1 MQIIIKKGEF
11 IMKLRRILAGV
22 LAFAM
27 VITASPLENV
37 RFEAAGTT
45 KTVSAIDE
53 TYMRWSE
60 TVKANSGGYLERQN
74 TDGIRNDMPYIDSLR
89 SNIKSLNSDMIEQ
102 FDASGEE
109 WHWFA
114 YRVNVQTE
122 GTYTLGVAVNGCKY
136 ASYAIPLCVNNEVY
150 TLTYTSK
157 NQQVTTDV
165 TLPIGEHV
173 IVMFAPMPT
182 DASDLV
188 GTSMNIWNDYP
199 WCNVQSVIVDS
210 DLEVIKNSDKQLT
223 DEEVVASFY
232 SKVESGNT
240 AYVTYDHMAE
250 GGYKQDGTGAGGVSR
265 SKVAQTLSQLITG
278 DGKLNYLAKE
288 SLPYVQYIVDV
299 EADGTYYLD
308 IEYYMKAVAVE
319 GDDKTAFAV
328 IVNDKLYK
336 VAHTETASTAKDF
349 SQTIEVELK
358 KGRNVIRTTGIIK
371 DTVWFD
377 GSWMNYKSL
386 AIEAGAKFVPV
397 SQTSVNAGD
406 EATILANKY
415 SDKGTT
421 LGDRDYS
428 ILRYDYATI
437 DTLKYAGNKIG
448 DWPFASVQVTAEK
461 DGYYDITVN
470 AGPNTGGQSFQIGM
484 LVDGEAYSL
493 PFMASASTSIDASVY
508 LTVGTHVLTFTSP
521 MPETIK
527 DVTWSQSYAY
537 LYYPWFNFTSFTL
550 GTGLEIA
557 EKPEL
562 SDITAHLGT
571 TMEAS
576 DSTLLVNKF
585 GVTERDDTDNPIHK
599 KYSSPDRSILT
610 AKNITLENVLDLGYD
625 KLPYIAYEVNVESA
639 GTYEVG
645 AIVKTK
651 SGTSSQMG
659 LIIDGTQVKGIPLAA
674 TAKEEF
680 VSASVEL
687 SAGTHTIMLTCA
699 MPKDSS
705 TTEYPWFDI
714 FELCISNGATIGNIH
729 AQDTNVTVEMENTT
743 YVSGGTQK
751 PYAGASSGKVVG
763 TEINSSEKLADVWKS
778 DDNKLLQ
785 IDWGQMSYAEFATT
799 GTAGEH
805 EIQLKVIATCTPDK
819 KVADKEPEVYVYVN
833 GEVYKKQL
841 DAWNT
846 FETITIKAD
855 LVEGINE
862 FKCFAVADDASGD
875 TSIFFDTFYFDTTK
889 LTAVSLEE
897 VADTKT
903 EISFADTTQ
912 VFTHKYPVSE
922 DGTKLANPV
931 AGDMQYRKY
940 YIDALTINQLTY
952 VPYAAVKVAAENAGY
967 YEIEI
972 EANVK
977 TEAAAAD
984 RIAMLVDGKA
994 YTLRYKKS
1002 GADTLSTMIYLEKGT
1017 HMLIFTS
1024 PMPQTYDEVK
1034 NVVYPTGEGAD
1045 FTELKNLYPWFD
1057 MKTLTLDEGLSIVE
1071 KPGYGDVDFSEVID
1085 SVDTII
1091 DAGDETLVLPDNYN
1105 DNDAILDGA
1114 ARDELK
1120 NDRVSLETL
1129 LLHGFDKAP
1138 YASFKVT
1145 APADGT
1151 YDIYALVATDANLTS
1166 DQIAFIVD
1174 RMQVYAVA
1182 VEKKAD
1188 NQIIHA
1194 TVELT
1199 KGTHS
1204 IIFTA
1209 PMPLNDEE
1217 AQAIPAGETDNW
1229 AGLNGKYRWMNYIRF
1244 GIDKDLTLVSGN
1256 TDSITNGIEAEDSE
1270 YVKYH
1275 GNYEVQ
1281 IYPGATGNHAV
1292 NGKDTAMVPGVIDK
1306 EALFHDWSKLSFIE
1320 FAVDAQSTGT
1330 QNITLGVIATNADN
1344 YTAGMVPVLMVYA
1357 NGKWQ
1362 EVSLEKWNTF
1372 EEVTV
1377 SIDLIEGKNII
1388 RCVAEWRDVAGG
1400 TRVIFDYIEYDTSAL
1415 TAVKAEDFATGSTT
1429 YNAGDEEKVLS
1440 NKYTD
1445 NGDTLGSASCADMRW
1460 SKYYIEG
1467 LKVTQLPRIPYAAL
1481 KVNATVAGYYDIGM
1495 TAEGDS
1501 SALSKQIAILVD
1513 GKAYPLTV
1521 GATLSASVYL
1531 EAGVHTLMFTS
1542 PMPVDKATADT
1553 TSSTNETKLY
1563 PWFNM
1568 NTITLGEGLEVTE
1581 KITTEEVML
1590 AEVLR
1595 SVHGLTTAGDDT
1607 IVLPNR
1613 YTDNNGVLESAD
1625 RNALKNNRV
1634 SVETLLEKG
1643 FDKAPFASFNVT
1655 AEENGTYDIYAL
1667 VSANSALTS
1676 KQIVVI
1682 VDRTRI
1688 VSVPVEA
1695 VEGTQMIHASLGLEA
1710 GTHNIIFTTP
1720 MPQTDAE
1727 AQALL
1732 NDGSDNWSGMNNA
1745 YPWMNYEYFAIDKDL
1760 TVKTGIKDSTTT
1772 GIEAED
1778 STYIKH
1784 TGAYEVQIY
1793 PGASSA
1799 QAVVGQ
1805 NISTDAVDTD
1815 AIYYDW
1821 NKFAGVE
1828 FAVKAQSEGS
1838 QVITLGMI
1846 ATHAAES
1853 TTATAPKLMVYANG
1867 VWKEATLTKWN
1878 TFEEVAI
1885 TVNLKEGTNVIKC
1898 VPVAAEEVAGTRVI
1912 FDYIEYDTSAL
1923 TAVKAEDFATG
1934 STTYNAGDEEKVLSN
1949 KYTDNGD
1956 TLGSASC
1963 ADMRWSKYYIEGLK
1977 VTQLPRIPYAALK
1990 VNATVAGYY
1999 DIGMTAEGD
2008 SSALSKQI
2016 AILVDGKAYP
2026 LTVGATLSAS
2036 VYLEAGVHTLMFTSP
2051 MPVDKAT
2058 ADTTSST
2065 NETKLYPWF
2074 NMNTITLGEGLEVT
2088 EKITTE
2094 EVMLAEVLRSV
2105 HGLTT
2110 AGDDTIVLPNRY
2122 TDNNGVLESA
2132 DRNALKNN
2140 RVSVET
2146 LLEKGFDKAPFASF
2160 NVTAEENGTYDI
2172 YALVSANSALTSK
2185 QIVVIVDRTRIVSV
2199 PVEAVEGTQMIHA
2212 SLGLEAGTHNIIFT
2226 TPMPQ
2231 TDAEAQAL
2239 LNDGSD
2245 NWSGMNNA
2253 YPWMNY
2259 EYFAIDK
2266 DLTVKTGI
2274 KDSTTTG
2281 IEAEDST
2288 YIKHT
2293 GAYEVQIY
2301 PGASSAQAV
2310 IGQNISTDAVDTDAI
2325 YYDWNKFA
2333 GVEFAVKAQSAGS
2346 QVITLG
2352 MIATHAAESTTAAAP
2367 KLMVYANGV
2376 WKEATLTKWNTF
2388 EEVAITV
2395 NLKEGTNVIKCVPVA
2410 AEEVA
2415 GTRVIF
2421 DYIEYDTSALTAV
2434 EVADFATDANIYNAG
2449 DEDKF
2454 LTNYY
2459 TDKGDTLGDASRN
2472 PLKEAKH
2479 YIDALTINKLSVV
2492 PYAAI
2497 KVNAETD
2504 GFYDINMVA
2513 GANIGA
2519 KSSQIALL
2527 VDGKAFALSFPL
2539 KSETT
2544 LSATI
2549 YLTQGTHMLIF
2560 TSPMPVDSETAAAA
2574 GEYDNSAYPW
2584 FNMNSFTF
2592 SKGLTFAEKPSLAE
2606 IDFAEVLGAVDG
2618 VINAGDETIVLPNH
2632 YTDGGDTLGS
2642 ADANEL
2648 KNNRV
2653 SVETLL
2659 LKGFDKAPFTS
2670 FNVTASEDGIYDIY
2684 ALVQTDAKLTS
2695 GQIVVLVDRTQI
2707 VTVPVE
2713 AVGGN
2718 QMLHAQLPLTEGT
2731 HNLIFTSP
2739 MPATDEEAQAIPDGD
2754 SDGWAGMNGAYRWM
2768 NYIRFAID
2776 KDLTVE
2782 TGILDS
2788 KTEGIESE
2796 NSVHMDYTGG
2806 YQEIVFPGASTGKVL
2821 GGDDVINLVS
2831 KLPEDADYYDWGQ
2844 LSYIEMA
2851 VDADKAGKYEFTFN
2865 VIATQIAQAT
2875 VFARTRAVD
2884 NTLPK
2889 VVVYANGKLYE
2900 KTISSWDEFEK
2911 ITVEVDLV
2919 KGANVVRVFTVAD
2932 EIKEGDRVFFDYVEY
2947 NRTALAD
2954 VTVEE
2959 VKESQTIVKAGDE
2972 TKVLFGHYTDKGDT
2986 LASAS
2991 LGDLQWDKLSL
3002 DVLTY
3007 DHLNRIPYA
3016 AIKVTAEE
3024 NGYYDVVLTLSA
3036 YNADL
3041 KSTQIGL
3048 LVDAKQ
3054 KYVLSFEKT
3063 KYPEIHASIYLTKG
3077 THTLVFTTPMPA
3089 DKETAA
3095 AAEKFDKLAYPWVDM
3110 STITL
3115 SEGLKVVGRPTVDEI
3130 ETPFYN
3136 RVEAENG
3143 EYVLYNNYE
3152 PTPEASKNAS
3162 NGYVIGGQ
3170 MRWIFEQTFEELTAW
3185 LDAKHNSY
3193 IEYAI
3198 MAPADGEYNIR
3209 LGFLAGAKDESVAK
3223 PYIAV
3228 IVNGT
3233 THKVQYTENW
3243 GNIQKEELTIT
3254 LKEGLNIIRCT
3265 SYTIEQEGYEGKAWI
3280 NHDFLDIDKRLMAVK
3295 RSSVKVEAE
3304 DSAYFNKFTV
3314 QDGEDY
3320 EKASGKVLGKADRK
3334 YISALKMTLDQI
3346 SPENIKQIPYASF
3359 TVEAPA
3365 NGYYA
3370 MSLDMAT
3377 DGRLKR
3383 GTIGVLVDGQM
3394 NVVKYART
3402 GKSTADGRADMLIY
3416 LTKGEHVLIFTTPMP
3431 ADSSVEFNY
3440 SYNMANFDS
3449 LTLYDGLKLAKTQKA
3464 PTTEADYIRLEA
3476 EEHVMFNLNSNN
3488 GNAAGNA
3495 YYKVSQ
3501 SVAEMFRDGIDGTRT
3516 PYVEFT
3522 IRASEAG
3529 TYTLYTGVS
3538 YGMTQGCTKDEIE
3551 AAFVVDT
3558 NGKLQTKTVQVA
3570 KNSTWSIVPVT
3581 VNLEK
3586 GTNKVR
3592 MTHLGSDSQCG
3603 GTTWID
3609 FDYIEMSES
3618 TAAKLNFAKTGI
3630 TLEAEEGVFVGYNTE
3645 SGEGYHNGQYIGSAD
3660 YGYVDENDVTFENL
3674 KPDDLDEMPHVTYN
3688 FEVEKAGTYTLSIGF
3703 ASGLYHHLT
3712 AEMAEGRTG
3721 GFAVIVNGTSK
3732 QLVEFELTTAN
3743 SHLSRNITVDLV
3755 EGENEI
3761 TVTTTLADYIIAHTP
3776 RDDEKY
3782 RLIWID
3788 HDYMVLSE
3796 GLSRGKEPE
3805 KYGLEDSDYNHAQ
3818 ITLKT
3823 DAGDKDD
3830 NVGDDATNKP
3840 SGLLGM
3846 VGDTIKDVIQ
3856 NISENIP
3863 APVLA
3868 GIGVA
3873 IAAAVGAIIVFI
3885 RKKFKKT
3892 KNIEESS
3899 K

>member
-1 MQIIIKKGEF
+1 
-11 IMKLRRILAGV
+11 MKLRRILAGV

-37 RFEAAGTT
+37 SFAAESTQTISAVDTAYVHWSANMKTT
-45 KTVSAIDE
+45 TE
-53 TYMRWSE
+53 
-60 TVKANSGGYLERQN
+60 SGINKLACQN
-74 TDGIRNDMPYIDSLR
+74 QGATGGLRADMPS
-89 SNIKSLNSDMIEQ
+89 IKTLQRDVLGNFNEKNQ
-102 FDASGEE
+102 T
-109 WHWFA
+109 WPWFA
-114 YRVNVQTE
+114 YRISVKE
-122 GTYTLGVAVNGCKY
+122 SGTYTLGSKINGCG
-136 ASYAIPLCVNNEVY
+136 SSTLTIPIYVDEKVY
-150 TLTYTSK
+150 TLTFDSDNAEK
-157 NQQVTTDV
+157 TTKV
-165 TLPIGEHV
+165 ELSAGEHIV
-173 IVMFAPMPT
+173 VMFSPMPEQLDDT
-182 DASDLV
+182 IV
-188 GTSMNIWNDYP
+188 GNGIYYP
-199 WCNVQSVIVDS
+199 WCNFESIIVDS
-210 DLEVIKNSDKQLT
+210 RLT
-223 DEEVVASFY
+223 VVEKTEKALADADVVACFY
-232 SKVESGNT
+232 SRVEAGLTNNVKY
-240 AYVTYDHMAE
+240 ATYDHIVNG
-250 GGYKQDGTGAGGVSR
+250 GGYELKDTNAKDPDR
-265 SKVAQTLSQLITG
+265 SDNIQTWDELVTS

-288 SLPYVQYIVDV
+288 STPYVQYIVDA
-299 EADGTYYLD
+299 EYAGTYYLNVG
-308 IEYYMKAVAVE
+308 YQFGGTATE
-319 GDDKTAFAV
+319 GMDYTTFAV
-328 IVNDKLYK
+328 IVNDDVYK
-336 VAHTETASTAKDF
+336 VEQKTSSGNVWAN
-349 SQTIEVELK
+349 QTLDIELK
-358 KGRNVIRTTGIIK
+358 EGRNVIRTTYLLK
-371 DTVWFD
+371 DSDWYNARAWLNHDYISIGLHAQF
-377 GSWMNYKSL
+377 
-386 AIEAGAKFVPV
+386 IPV
-397 SQTSVNAGD
+397 SETTVNGVD
-406 EATILANKY
+406 ENYVLSNVFTDNGNKLGGLN
-415 SDKGTT
+415 GTT
-421 LGDRDYS
+421 AGPVRTDMP
-428 ILRYDYATI
+428 TI
-437 DTLKYAGNKIG
+437 DMLPYAADLIER
-448 DWPFASVQVTAEK
+448 WPFASVKVTAEK
-461 DGYYDITVN
+461 DGFYDITVN
-470 AGPNTGGQSFQIGM
+470 AGINTGAASFQLGM
-484 LVDGEAYSL
+484 LVDGVSYSKS
-493 PFMASASTSIDASVY
+493 FKNISTAGIDTSVY
-508 LTVGTHVLTFTSP
+508 LTAGEHVITFLIP
-521 MPETIK
+521 MPENVYDAREANGT
-527 DVTWSQSYAY
+527 
-537 LYYPWFNFTSFTL
+537 YYPWMDYNSIIF
-550 GTGLEIA
+550 GTGLTVQDAPTIN
-557 EKPEL
+557 
-562 SDITAHLGT
+562 DIKAHLGT
-571 TMEAS
+571 TISAGDEL
-576 DSTLLVNKF
+576 LLVNKF
-585 GVTERDDTDNPIHK
+585 NEVSAGNDDKIRHE
-599 KYSSPDRSILT
+599 KYASPDSGILKD
-610 AKNITLENVLDLGYD
+610 KNITLENVVDLGYD
-625 KLPYIAYEVNVESA
+625 KLPYIAYEVNVEKA

-645 AIVKTK
+645 AIVKTQ
-651 SGTSSQMG
+651 SGTPSQMG
-659 LIIDGTQVKGIPLAA
+659 LIIDGTPVKGIPLAA

-687 SAGTHTIMLTCA
+687 SKGTHTIMLTCA
-699 MPKDSS
+699 MPKDSTS
-705 TTEYPWFDI
+705 TVDYPRFDV

-729 AQDTNVTVEMENTT
+729 AKDTNVTVEMENTT
-743 YVSGGTQK
+743 YVSGGTETT
-751 PYAGASSGKVVG
+751 YAGASSGKVVG
-763 TEINSSEKLADVWKS
+763 TEINSSEKLAEVLKLDGK
-778 DDNKLLQ
+778 KLLQ

-799 GTAGEH
+799 GTAEEP

-819 KVADKEPEVYVYVN
+819 KEAGKEPEVCVYVN

-855 LVEGINE
+855 LVKGINE
-862 FKCFAVADDASGD
+862 FKCFAVADDASAD
-875 TSIFFDTFYFDTTK
+875 TSVFFDTLYFDTTE
-889 LTAVSLEE
+889 LTAVSLED
-897 VADTKT
+897 VAKTKT
-903 EISFADTTQ
+903 EIKFFDTEK
-912 VFTHKYPVSE
+912 VFTHKFNTINE
-922 DGTKLANPV
+922 TQIADPV
-931 AGDMQYRKY
+931 AGDMRYRKY
-940 YIDALTINQLTY
+940 YIDALNINQLTN
-952 VPYAAVKVAAENAGY
+952 VPYAAIKVSAANSGY
-967 YEIEI
+967 YDISI
-972 EANVK
+972 
-977 TEAAAAD
+977 AAGPNTGASAD
-984 RIAMLVDGKA
+984 KIAMLVDGKA
-994 YTLRYKKS
+994 YTLSYQKTS
-1002 GADTLSTMIYLEKGT
+1002 NTTLSTMVYLEKGT

-1024 PMPQTYDEVK
+1024 PMPETNDVFK
-1034 NVVYPTGEGAD
+1034 DGEGNEID
-1045 FTELKNLYPWFD
+1045 WKNLKTWYPWFN
-1057 MKTLTLDEGLSIVE
+1057 MYTITLDEGLTLKTNKDGSID

-1091 DAGDETLVLPDNYN
+1091 DAGDETHVLPDNYK
-1105 DNDAILDGA
+1105 DNGAILEDA
-1114 ARDELK
+1114 ARNELK

-1138 YASFKVT
+1138 YASFKVY

-1151 YDIYALVATDANLTS
+1151 YHIYALVATDAKLTS

-1174 RMQVYAVA
+1174 RMQVDAVA

-1194 TVELT
+1194 RVELT

-1209 PMPLNDEE
+1209 PMPATDEE

-1244 GIDKDLTLVSGN
+1244 GIDKDLTLVSGL
-1256 TDSITNGIEAEDSE
+1256 TPTIINGIEAEDFE

-1275 GNYEVQ
+1275 GNYEAQ

-1292 NGKDTAMVPGVIDK
+1292 NGKDTAMVPDVINK

-1320 FAVDAQSTGT
+1320 FAVDAQSAGT
-1330 QNITLGVIATNADN
+1330 QNITLRVIATNADN

-1377 SIDLIEGKNII
+1377 SIDLIKGKNII
-1388 RCVAEWRDVAGG
+1388 R
-1400 TRVIFDYIEYDTSAL
+1400 
-1415 TAVKAEDFATGSTT
+1415 
-1429 YNAGDEEKVLS
+1429 
-1440 NKYTD
+1440 
-1445 NGDTLGSASCADMRW
+1445 
-1460 SKYYIEG
+1460 
-1467 LKVTQLPRIPYAAL
+1467 
-1481 KVNATVAGYYDIGM
+1481 
-1495 TAEGDS
+1495 
-1501 SALSKQIAILVD
+1501 
-1513 GKAYPLTV
+1513 
-1521 GATLSASVYL
+1521 
-1531 EAGVHTLMFTS
+1531 
-1542 PMPVDKATADT
+1542 
-1553 TSSTNETKLY
+1553 
-1563 PWFNM
+1563 
-1568 NTITLGEGLEVTE
+1568 
-1581 KITTEEVML
+1581 
-1590 AEVLR
+1590 
-1595 SVHGLTTAGDDT
+1595 
-1607 IVLPNR
+1607 
-1613 YTDNNGVLESAD
+1613 
-1625 RNALKNNRV
+1625 
-1634 SVETLLEKG
+1634 
-1643 FDKAPFASFNVT
+1643 
-1655 AEENGTYDIYAL
+1655 
-1667 VSANSALTS
+1667 
-1676 KQIVVI
+1676 
-1682 VDRTRI
+1682 
-1688 VSVPVEA
+1688 
-1695 VEGTQMIHASLGLEA
+1695 
-1710 GTHNIIFTTP
+1710 
-1720 MPQTDAE
+1720 
-1727 AQALL
+1727 
-1732 NDGSDNWSGMNNA
+1732 
-1745 YPWMNYEYFAIDKDL
+1745 
-1760 TVKTGIKDSTTT
+1760 
-1772 GIEAED
+1772 
-1778 STYIKH
+1778 
-1784 TGAYEVQIY
+1784 
-1793 PGASSA
+1793 
-1799 QAVVGQ
+1799 
-1805 NISTDAVDTD
+1805 
-1815 AIYYDW
+1815 
-1821 NKFAGVE
+1821 
-1828 FAVKAQSEGS
+1828 
-1838 QVITLGMI
+1838 
-1846 ATHAAES
+1846 
-1853 TTATAPKLMVYANG
+1853 
-1867 VWKEATLTKWN
+1867 
-1878 TFEEVAI
+1878 
-1885 TVNLKEGTNVIKC
+1885 C

-1934 STTYNAGDEEKVLSN
+1934 STT
-1949 KYTDNGD
+1949 
-1956 TLGSASC
+1956 
-1963 ADMRWSKYYIEGLK
+1963 
-1977 VTQLPRIPYAALK
+1977 
-1990 VNATVAGYY
+1990 
-1999 DIGMTAEGD
+1999 
-2008 SSALSKQI
+2008 
-2016 AILVDGKAYP
+2016 
-2026 LTVGATLSAS
+2026 
-2036 VYLEAGVHTLMFTSP
+2036 
-2051 MPVDKAT
+2051 
-2058 ADTTSST
+2058 
-2065 NETKLYPWF
+2065 
-2074 NMNTITLGEGLEVT
+2074 
-2088 EKITTE
+2088 
-2094 EVMLAEVLRSV
+2094 
-2105 HGLTT
+2105 
-2110 AGDDTIVLPNRY
+2110 
-2122 TDNNGVLESA
+2122 
-2132 DRNALKNN
+2132 
-2140 RVSVET
+2140 
-2146 LLEKGFDKAPFASF
+2146 
-2160 NVTAEENGTYDI
+2160 
-2172 YALVSANSALTSK
+2172 
-2185 QIVVIVDRTRIVSV
+2185 
-2199 PVEAVEGTQMIHA
+2199 
-2212 SLGLEAGTHNIIFT
+2212 
-2226 TPMPQ
+2226 
-2231 TDAEAQAL
+2231 
-2239 LNDGSD
+2239 
-2245 NWSGMNNA
+2245 
-2253 YPWMNY
+2253 
-2259 EYFAIDK
+2259 
-2266 DLTVKTGI
+2266 
-2274 KDSTTTG
+2274 
-2281 IEAEDST
+2281 
-2288 YIKHT
+2288 
-2293 GAYEVQIY
+2293 
-2301 PGASSAQAV
+2301 
-2310 IGQNISTDAVDTDAI
+2310 
-2325 YYDWNKFA
+2325 
-2333 GVEFAVKAQSAGS
+2333 
-2346 QVITLG
+2346 
-2352 MIATHAAESTTAAAP
+2352 
-2367 KLMVYANGV
+2367 
-2376 WKEATLTKWNTF
+2376 
-2388 EEVAITV
+2388 
-2395 NLKEGTNVIKCVPVA
+2395 
-2410 AEEVA
+2410 
-2415 GTRVIF
+2415 
-2421 DYIEYDTSALTAV
+2421 
-2434 EVADFATDANIYNAG
+2434 YNAG

-2497 KVNAETD
+2497 KVNAEAD
-2504 GFYDINMVA
+2504 GFYDINMEA
-2513 GANIGA
+2513 GANTGA

-2549 YLTQGTHMLIF
+2549 YLTQGTHMLVF

-2592 SKGLTFAEKPSLAE
+2592 SKGLTFVEKPSVAE
-2606 IDFAEVLGAVDG
+2606 IDFAEVLGDVDG

-2707 VTVPVE
+2707 LTVPVE

-2718 QMLHAQLPLTEGT
+2718 QMLHAQIPLTEGT

-2911 ITVEVDLV
+2911 ITMEVDLV

-2947 NRTALAD
+2947 NRTALAY

-3233 THKVQYTENW
+3233 THKVQYKENW

-3334 YISALKMTLDQI
+3334 YISAFKMTLDQI

-3377 DGRLKR
+3377 DGRLNR

-3416 LTKGEHVLIFTTPMP
+3416 LTKGEHVLTFTTPMP

-3464 PTTEADYIRLEA
+3464 PTTEADYTRLEV

-3488 GNAAGNA
+3488 GTAAGNA

-3538 YGMTQGCTKDEIE
+3538 YGMTEGCTRDENE
-3551 AAFVVDT
+3551 ATFVVDT
-3558 NGKLQTKTVQVA
+3558 NGKLQTKTVQA
-3570 KNSTWSIVPVT
+3570 TKKSTWSIVPVT

-3840 SGLLGM
+3840 GGFLGI